1 MVELIAIR
9 KLDASL
15 RVSCTVPCALLSAT
29 WFTMQGRR
37 LNRSSLAVLR
47 ILGQHLPGT
56 EEDAAKEDIALKR
69 AAEKG
74 DRHPVAFHQAGE
86 ASVVHA
92 AHHRIEPAAEVADQ
106 EKAYGAEQS

>member
-1 MVELIAIR
+1 MGVCRPVLAEACWNAGPDQR
-9 KLDASL
+9 KAAAEKLQS
-15 RVSCTVPCALLSAT
+15 T
-29 WFTMQGRR
+29 QRR